1 MTHCSWL
8 DSDNDGQL
16 HNHTRQTLNN
26 HIGSPTSSGRL
37 LIHAKNSTMATRGI
51 YQLTTLRLHYC
62 EVGGS
67 SRALR
72 EYIGNGQ
79 LIAWAERHPYVKLEV
94 KRHNG
99 HHPTIHADY
108 VTNSKQAVHQVSVKN
123 YETWEHV
130 EEVVQMLANRSGRKI
145 TKITKPVLT
154 DTPSVQGVWTPFL
167 NLQHEPEFDIDII
180 DPSPS
185 SIQPASMTTTSS
197 SSSSM

>member
-1 MTHCSWL
+1 MFV
-8 DSDNDGQL
+8 
-16 HNHTRQTLNN
+16 TRQRRPTAHCTHTTIHNN
-26 HIGSPTSSGRL
+26 HIGIVVVVHHTY
-37 LIHAKNSTMATRGI
+37 NNTMATRGI
-51 YQLTTLRLHYC
+51 YQLTKLSLHYC

-79 LIAWAERHPYVKLEV
+79 LIAWAERHPFVKLEV
-94 KRHNG
+94 KRNNG

-108 VTNSKQAVHQVSVKN
+108 LTNSEQTMHQVSVKN
-123 YETWEHV
+123 YETWKHV

-167 NLQHEPEFDIDII
+167 NLQHEPEFDIDIV
-180 DPSPS
+180 DPSPTD
-185 SIQPASMTTTSS
+185 QPASMTT
-197 SSSSM
+197 SSSM